1 MEESRRLQ
9 DELLSSKKVLK
20 QLEGVY
26 STSTDMNQKKRVAKD
41 INELKRKVKSLE
53 GQLIVLGIENEI
65 IEEEETSIA
74 DDYEILNMIPVN
86 KVREDSKDR
95 EMDAVISYLD
105 FFEKNYLSIL
115 SEFYIK
121 LDFNHSGKR
130 DEFYP
135 KYMEIKKITNEY
147 NYELDVLNREE
158 YNSIA
163 FYRDKSLVHKIK
175 HRYLLALNKYFKEL
189 SGFLKILIDD
199 NAEGGII
206 VLNSNDRLF
215 LDDLEKNRKL
225 DGYTVMDTIIE
236 MYEFSEEVIKFLSLP
251 EFNR

>member
-1 MEESRRLQ
+1 MEEDRRLQ
-9 DELLSSKKVLK
+9 DELLSNKMVLK

-26 STSTDMNQKKRVAKD
+26 NTSSDALQKKRVAKD
-41 INELKRKVKSLE
+41 INVMKKMIKSLE
-53 GQLIVLGIENEI
+53 GKLVVLGLENEI
-65 IEEEETSIA
+65 IEEEDAGIG
-74 DDYEILNMIPVN
+74 DDYDILGLIAVN
-86 KVREDSKDR
+86 KVREGSKDR
-95 EMDAVISYLD
+95 EIDAIVSYMI

-115 SEFYIK
+115 SEYYIK

-135 KYMEIKKITNEY
+135 KFMEIKKIINEY
-147 NYELDVLNREE
+147 NYELEVLNREE

-175 HRYLLALNKYFKEL
+175 HRYLLALDKYFKEL
-189 SGFLKILIDD
+189 KSFLKILIDD

-206 VLNSNDRLF
+206 VLNSNDRLI
-215 LDDLEKNRKL
+215 LDELERNRKL

-236 MYEFSEEVIKFLSLP
+236 MYDFTVEIIKFLSLP
-251 EFNR
+251 DI

>member
-1 MEESRRLQ
+1 MEEGRSLQ
-9 DELLSSKKVLK
+9 DELLSDKKVLK

-26 STSTDMNQKKRVAKD
+26 NTSSDVLQKKRVAKD
-41 INELKRKVKSLE
+41 INVMKKEIKSLE
-53 GQLIVLGIENEI
+53 GKLVVLGIENEI
-65 IEEEETSIA
+65 MEEEDTGIGDDYDILGSIA
-74 DDYEILNMIPVN
+74 VN

-95 EMDAVISYLD
+95 EIDAITSYLNY
-105 FFEKNYLSIL
+105 FEKNYLSIL
-115 SEFYIK
+115 SEYYIK

-135 KYMEIKKITNEY
+135 KFMEIKKIINEY

-175 HRYLLALNKYFKEL
+175 HRYLLVLDKYFKEL
-189 SGFLKILIDD
+189 NNFLKILIDD

-206 VLNSNDRLF
+206 VLNSNDRLI
-215 LDDLEKNRKL
+215 LDELERNRKL
-225 DGYTVMDTIIE
+225 DGYTVLDTIIE
-236 MYEFSEEVIKFLSLP
+236 MYDFSEDIIKFLSLP
-251 EFNR
+251 DI

>member
-1 MEESRRLQ
+1 MEEGHSLQ
-9 DELLSSKKVLK
+9 DELLSSKMILK

-26 STSTDMNQKKRVAKD
+26 NTSGNIVQKKRVAKE
-41 INELKRKVKSLE
+41 INELKRKIKSLE
-53 GQLIVLGIENEI
+53 GQLVVLGIENEI
-65 IEEEETSIA
+65 IEEEEAGIG
-74 DDYEILNMIPVN
+74 DDYDILSIIPIN
-86 KVREDSKDR
+86 KVREDSKDS
-95 EMDAVISYLD
+95 EMDAITSYLD

-135 KYMEIKKITNEY
+135 KYMEIKKIINEY

-175 HRYLLALNKYFKEL
+175 HRYLLALDKYFKEL
-189 SGFLKILIDD
+189 SSFLKILIDD

-206 VLNSNDRLF
+206 VLNSNDRLI

-225 DGYTVMDTIIE
+225 DGYTVLDTIVE
-236 MYEFSEEVIKFLSLP
+236 MYEFSEEVIKYLSLP
-251 EFNR
+251 EFGR

>member
-9 DELLSSKKVLK
+9 GELLSNKKVLK

-26 STSTDMNQKKRVAKD
+26 NTSSDVLQKKRVAKD
-41 INELKRKVKSLE
+41 INVMKKEIKSLE
-53 GQLIVLGIENEI
+53 GKLVVLGIENEI
-65 IEEEETSIA
+65 IEEEDTGIGDDYDILGSIA
-74 DDYEILNMIPVN
+74 VN

-95 EMDAVISYLD
+95 EIDAITSYLNY
-105 FFEKNYLSIL
+105 FEKNYLSIL
-115 SEFYIK
+115 SEYYMK

-135 KYMEIKKITNEY
+135 KFMEIKKIINEY

-175 HRYLLALNKYFKEL
+175 HRYLLALDKYFKGL
-189 SGFLKILIDD
+189 NNFLKILIDD

-215 LDDLEKNRKL
+215 LDELERNRKL
-225 DGYTVMDTIIE
+225 DGYTVLDTIIE
-236 MYEFSEEVIKFLSLP
+236 MYDFSEDIIKFLSLP
-251 EFNR
+251 DI

>member
-175 HRYLLALNKYFKEL
+175 HRYLLALNKYFKDL